1 MSKPN
6 EPRNT
11 RRSFLRHT
19 GTTAVAVSATS
30 LAARSASAQATE
42 TIGLGFIGVGGRGN
56 SHLTGFGSRADCRVL
71 GICDVNSET
80 AANAKRW
87 VKEKQGYDCDTY
99 DDMRKMLDD
108 KNIDA
113 VVIATP
119 DHWHCLAAIWAC
131 QSGKDV
137 YVEKPVSNN
146 PWEGRQLVKAARKYK
161 RIVQVGTQNRSAPYN
176 LEAKA
181 YLDAGKLGEVTM
193 VRVYNQKYFPPVKLR
208 EDGDAP
214 DHLNWDVWQGPAPA
228 KPFNYDRWRRWDE
241 FWDYGGGDVT
251 DDTVHQLDL
260 ACMLTNIRSYP
271 KSVHSVGFRRE
282 GSDSQMPDTMT
293 TMFEFDD
300 KVMSFHQTLNTPY
313 MLKTDGGIRNGDI
326 FPHWP
331 QNATR
336 IELFGTKGLMIVG
349 RHGGGWQVFGRP
361 KSRKP
366 VVVEEKFGR
375 FPDADHKQNFVD
387 CIRSRELPNAD
398 VELGHF
404 SAAMCHFANISFRVQ
419 NRPLAIDG
427 DTERFVGDEEANKL
441 LRPKYRA
448 PYVIEDEV

>member
-1 MSKPN
+1 MSVN
-6 EPRNT
+6 
-11 RRSFLRHT
+11 RRDFLND
-19 GTTAVAVSATS
+19 TATSTIAAAAAMGVMTSTAKAKSVSANDK
-30 LAARSASAQATE
+30 
-42 TIGLGFIGVGGRGN
+42 IGLGMIGVGGRGN
-56 SHLTGFGSRADCRVL
+56 SHLTGFGRRDDCHVVAV
-71 GICDVNSET
+71 CDVNRNT
-80 AANAKRW
+80 LDRARKW
-87 VKEKQGYDCDTY
+87 VEDNRGHKPEAHE
-99 DDMRKMLDD
+99 DMRELLR
-108 KNIDA
+108 NPTIDA

-131 QSGKDV
+131 QEGKDV

-146 PWEGRQLVKAARKYK
+146 PWEGRQLVKAARKYE
-161 RIVQVGTQNRSAPYN
+161 RIIQVGTQNRSAPYN
-176 LEAKA
+176 LEAKE
-181 YLDAGKLGEVTM
+181 YLDGGKLGEVTM

-208 EDGDAP
+208 ADEETP
-214 DHLNWDVWQGPAPA
+214 DFLNWDLWQGPAPQR
-228 KPFNYDRWRRWDE
+228 PFNADRWKRWDE

-260 ACMLTNIRSYP
+260 ACMLMDVRSYP
-271 KSVHSVGFRRE
+271 KSVHSIGFRRG

-293 TMFEFDD
+293 TMFEFKD

-313 MLKTDGGIRNGDI
+313 MLKTDGGIRNGDM

-366 VVVEEKFGR
+366 VVVEEKYGR
-375 FPDADHKQNFVD
+375 FPDDPHRQNFVD
-387 CIRSRELPNAD
+387 CVRSRKSPNAD

-427 DTERFVGDEEANKL
+427 HTERFIGDDEANRL
-441 LRPKYRA
+441 LRPKYRD
-448 PYVIEDEV
+448 PFVIEDAV